1 MANVDNPFGFRLVS
15 GPREIVELNIDASNA
30 SRLGKGDPLKMEA
43 DGGYARLATEELC
56 AYIIDGGFKD
66 SNGQSINYLAASTAG
81 TCNGIKVVPGQVWA
95 CQADSGTALTSAAI
109 NATADIVAGDCS
121 TTTGISVYELDS
133 SNVGTGQQVRILGLL
148 KDPNNSF
155 AEHADLLVEW
165 SENASTSNVSV

>member
-1 MANVDNPFGFRLVS
+1 MGILQRRLFNRGGSVARGTGITSGLINTPKRGYVD
-15 GPREIVELNIDASNA
+15 GPGSYQGI
-30 SRLGKGDPLKMEA
+30 GDENLP
-43 DGGYARLATEELC
+43 
-56 AYIIDGGFKD
+56 
-66 SNGQSINYLAASTAG
+66 ASTAG
-81 TCNGIKVVPGQVWA
+81 TCNGIKVVPGQIWA

-133 SNVGTGQQVRILGLL
+133 SNVGTGQQVRILGLH
-148 KDPNNSF
+148 KDPDNSF